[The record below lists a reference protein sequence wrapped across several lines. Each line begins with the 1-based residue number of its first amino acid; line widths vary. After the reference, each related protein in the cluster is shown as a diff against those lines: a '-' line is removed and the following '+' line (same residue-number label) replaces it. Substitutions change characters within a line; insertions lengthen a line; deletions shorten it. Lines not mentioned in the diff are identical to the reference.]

1 MVTRRYWT
9 EGEVEILRE
18 RYAMEVTHRIAA
30 DLGRNLR
37 GVLQKAGDLGL
48 RKSRAFY
55 SMPESGAENLLKGAP
70 TRFKAGDVTWNKG
83 LSYEPGG
90 RSVEFRFRLGQK
102 PHNTLQIGSYRT
114 SQEGVL
120 QRKVTAT
127 GYPPRDWVAVHRLVW
142 TEANGPI
149 PSGHIVVFKPGKRT
163 AVLAQI
169 TPEILEC
176 ITRTQLMARNTRH
189 SNYPPELNQLIHT
202 RAILTRAINKR
213 IKENRA

>member
-1 MVTRRYWT
+1 
-9 EGEVEILRE
+9 
-18 RYAMEVTHRIAA
+18 
-30 DLGRNLR
+30 
-37 GVLQKAGDLGL
+37 
-48 RKSRAFY
+48 
-55 SMPESGAENLLKGAP
+55 
-70 TRFKAGDVTWNKG
+70 
-83 LSYEPGG
+83 
-90 RSVEFRFRLGQK
+90 
-102 PHNTLQIGSYRT
+102 
-114 SQEGVL
+114 
-120 QRKVTAT
+120 
-127 GYPPRDWVAVHRLVW
+127 VAVHRLVW